1 MFSLNLRANSSKF
14 SPIFDS
20 PLCREVVYV
29 LTKLAVLAR
38 ANLNVAPGGY
48 SGYFG

>member
-1 MFSLNLRANSSKF
+1 MFSLNLRDNSSKC
-14 SPIFDS
+14 SLIFD
-20 PLCREVVYV
+20 LCR
-29 LTKLAVLAR
+29 KLVDMIMELAILAR